1 MVFYFLTSSAL
12 EIGSAVTVW
21 SLKTLYNGIVYMISN
36 KNEEN
41 EDNYIVIEESN
52 NIKELREENRKILEE
67 MKKIESLIV
76 NNK

>member
-1 MVFYFLTSSAL
+1 
-12 EIGSAVTVW
+12 
-21 SLKTLYNGIVYMISN
+21 YMISN